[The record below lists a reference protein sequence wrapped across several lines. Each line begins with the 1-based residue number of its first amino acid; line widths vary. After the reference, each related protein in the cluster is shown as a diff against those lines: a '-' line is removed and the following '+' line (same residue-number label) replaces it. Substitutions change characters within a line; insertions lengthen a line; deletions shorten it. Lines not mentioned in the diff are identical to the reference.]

1 MCEGWGGKGREEKG
15 GGAGVTLYFLFL
27 SLTWR
32 LSVYKKLPGF
42 LDSLVMVKAARG
54 LDAATPS
61 LISETIPAAILLAI
75 FNDDDGLGGRPNG
88 WK

>member
-1 MCEGWGGKGREEKG
+1 
-15 GGAGVTLYFLFL
+15 
-27 SLTWR
+27 
-32 LSVYKKLPGF
+32 
-42 LDSLVMVKAARG
+42 MVKAARG
-54 LDAATPS
+54 LDAATLS